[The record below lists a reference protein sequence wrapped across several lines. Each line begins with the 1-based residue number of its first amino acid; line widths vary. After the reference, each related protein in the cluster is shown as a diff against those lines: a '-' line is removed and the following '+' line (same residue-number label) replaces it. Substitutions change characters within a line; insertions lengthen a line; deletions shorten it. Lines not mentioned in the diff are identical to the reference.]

1 MLNGNEVR
9 QTRVVII
16 DDHPMMREGTR
27 ALLDEAPDI
36 NVVGT
41 GGRGAEALRLVGEL
55 RPDVL
60 ILDVRLPDI
69 SGVEVAKR
77 VREAFPEVG
86 LLILT
91 GYDDVGYFR
100 ALMDLGVKGYLRKTA
115 KGEDIAEA
123 VRLVAQGKKIVDAEA
138 VEIGETSGPVTARER
153 SVLTLLATG
162 LRNHEIADALGLS
175 QRTVEFHVSNL
186 FQKLGARSRTEVIL
200 KARQLGLFA
209 ESLDQDA
216 V

>member
-1 MLNGNEVR
+1 MLNGSEAR

-27 ALLDEAPDI
+27 ALLDQAPDI
-36 NVVGT
+36 KVVGT
-41 GGRGAEALRLVGEL
+41 AGRGAEALRLVGEL

-123 VRLVAQGKKIVDAEA
+123 VRLVAQGERIVDTEA
-138 VEIGETSGPVTARER
+138 VEIGELTSPMTARER
-153 SVLTLLATG
+153 SVLCMLATG
-162 LRNHEIADALGLS
+162 LRNHEIAEALGLS
-175 QRTVEFHVSNL
+175 QRTVEFHASNL
-186 FQKLGARSRTEVIL
+186 FQKLGARSRTEAIL
-200 KARQLGLFA
+200 KARQLGLIV
-209 ESLDQDA
+209 ESLD
-216 V
+216 